1 MHGKL
6 ETDHKTHAFIFHTS
20 HHKSPKKK
28 KITEYINYQT
38 KNNTTKPNNRNHIR
52 IRKLTQK
59 KKIGERTQRGGR
71 WLGKPKKFHSH
82 SLTVSGDRSEREE
95 CWLGV
100 DGGVD
105 VETRGGGVAE

>member
-28 KITEYINYQT
+28 KKNTEFINYQT
-38 KNNTTKPNNRNHIR
+38 KNNTTQPNNRNHVR

-59 KKIGERTQRGGR
+59 KKIWGTNPKRWTLAWQTQEISLSQSYGER
-71 WLGKPKKFHSH
+71 
-82 SLTVSGDRSEREE
+82 
-95 CWLGV
+95 
-100 DGGVD
+100 
-105 VETRGGGVAE
+105 

>member
-28 KITEYINYQT
+28 NLQNLSIIKPITIQ
-38 KNNTTKPNNRNHIR
+38 P
-52 IRKLTQK
+52 K
-59 KKIGERTQRGGR
+59 KKFGERTQRGGR
-71 WLGKPKKFHSH
+71 WLGKPRKFHSH
-82 SLTVSGDRSEREE
+82 GLTVSSDRSEREE

-105 VETRGGGVAE
+105 METHGGGVAE